1 MMIEKSIKR
10 TFNTNLFLSL
20 LFVIIGLFLFIKPD
34 TTVYIISYTIGLI
47 LIINGLVQ
55 VYRYVKESSINNLFS
70 FTLSYGVLLIISGL
84 FMFIKPN
91 LLSTLFPIIL
101 GVWIII
107 NSINKF
113 QYSLVLKRSNNK
125 DYLYTVLIS
134 ILTFI
139 WGIILLCNP
148 FKTALAITQTI
159 GIFIII
165 YAVLDIMENLL
176 IRKNINDI
184 IEVFK

>member
-1 MMIEKSIKR
+1 MIENNIKR

-34 TTVYIISYTIGLI
+34 TTVSIISYTIGLI
-47 LIINGLVQ
+47 LIVNGLIE
-55 VYRYVKESSINNLFS
+55 VYRYIKENDIYNIFS
-70 FTLSYGVLLIISGL
+70 FRLSYGVLLIIAGI

-91 LLSTLFPIIL
+91 LLSSLFPIIL

-113 QYSLVLKRSNNK
+113 QYSLILKKSNNK
-125 DYLYTVLIS
+125 DYLYTILIS
-134 ILTFI
+134 ILSFI

-148 FKTALAITQTI
+148 FKSALVITQTI

-176 IRKNINDI
+176 IRKNITDI

>member
-1 MMIEKSIKR
+1 MIENNIKR

-20 LFVIIGLFLFIKPD
+20 LFIIIGLFLFIKPD
-34 TTVYIISYTIGLI
+34 TTVSIISYTIGLI
-47 LIINGLVQ
+47 LIVNGLIE
-55 VYRYVKESSINNLFS
+55 VYRYIKENDIYNIFS
-70 FTLSYGVLLIISGL
+70 FRLSYGVLLIIAGI

-91 LLSTLFPIIL
+91 LLSSLFPIIL

-113 QYSLVLKRSNNK
+113 QYSLILKKSNNK
-125 DYLYTVLIS
+125 DYLYTILIS
-134 ILTFI
+134 ILSFI

-148 FKTALAITQTI
+148 FKSALVITQTI

-176 IRKNINDI
+176 IRKNITDI